1 MLRVPLGGAGAL
13 LREAGVPHSLGVKL
27 LRVALESSFLV
38 DLLSRCS
45 GQHSKWV
52 SEAYN

>member
-1 MLRVPLGGAGAL
+1 MLRVPLGRGGTL
-13 LREAGVPHSLGVKL
+13 LWEAGVPHSLGVKL
-27 LRVALESSFLV
+27 LRAALESSLLV

>member
-13 LREAGVPHSLGVKL
+13 LREAGAPHSLGVKL
-27 LRVALESSFLV
+27 LRVALESSFL

-45 GQHSKWV
+45 GQRSKWV

>member
-1 MLRVPLGGAGAL
+1 MLRVPLGGVGAL
-13 LREAGVPHSLGVKL
+13 LWEADVPHSLGVRL
-27 LRVALESSFLV
+27 LRMALESSFLV
-38 DLLSRCS
+38 DILSRCS